1 MAIDLNTKT
10 YGEQFNAFVNFA
22 SKNRNLGN
30 VARIGET
37 RAGTDLLGKNGEPRT
52 IVAKDWDGSGQF
64 WRFSSSRKVNNEVRD
79 LFLKTILSVCSV
91 DKIEELPQHVQDVL
105 KAEDFNG
112 KGRPLTARRIKA
124 VTDAVLAAAGLTEA
138 KGNVAFGTSPAAR
151 KIQNMA

>member
-52 IVAKDWDGSGQF
+52 IVAKDWHGAGQF

-91 DKIEELPQHVQDVL
+91 DKIEELPQNVQDVL

-124 VTDAVLAAAGLTEA
+124 VTMRSWPPPALPRPKA
-138 KGNVAFGTSPAAR
+138 TSRSGPR
-151 KIQNMA
+151 PRPGRFKTWP

>member
-91 DKIEELPQHVQDVL
+91 DKIEELPQNVQDVL

-112 KGRPLTARRIKA
+112 KGRPLTVLSMGMSDDMAEAISAGSTEVRIGTAIFGARQYH
-124 VTDAVLAAAGLTEA
+124 V
-138 KGNVAFGTSPAAR
+138 
-151 KIQNMA
+151 

>member
-1 MAIDLNTKT
+1 MAINLNTKA

-91 DKIEELPQHVQDVL
+91 DKIEELPQNVQDVL